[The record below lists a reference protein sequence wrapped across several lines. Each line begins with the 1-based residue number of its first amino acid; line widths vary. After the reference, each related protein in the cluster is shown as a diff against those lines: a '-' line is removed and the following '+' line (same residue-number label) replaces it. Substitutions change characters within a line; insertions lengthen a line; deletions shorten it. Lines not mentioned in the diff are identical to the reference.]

1 MAKMTVTGACCTL
14 TSSVKVE
21 DLRKVLRF
29 RPEVGTLKD
38 KEGNPYFL
46 VAIETDPEGIGNIG
60 EFGIE
65 FAPVANPEGFAF
77 ANFLLPN
84 DVVCDPDMKTLIAE
98 QFGGVIDNLVQ
109 IEEKV
114 PVALAEINA
123 KIQALAEKITV
134 A

>member
-1 MAKMTVTGACCTL
+1 MAKFVVTGAACTL
-14 TSSVKVE
+14 TSAVKLE
-21 DLRKVLRF
+21 DLKKVLRF
-29 RPEVGTLKD
+29 RPEIGTLKD
-38 KEGNPYFL
+38 EEGNPVFV
-46 VAIETDPEGIGNIG
+46 VAVEVDPEGIGNIG

-65 FAPVANPEGFAF
+65 FAPVANPAGFAF

-84 DVVCDPDMKTLIAE
+84 DVVSDPEMKTLIAE

-109 IEEKV
+109 IEEKI

-123 KIQALAEKITV
+123 KIQALAETITV